1 MIHIDRH
8 RQGRLERVRSLRE
21 CPFIQGLT
29 SYESC
34 LLDDVASWLPDMQS
48 TWELDMMRILDD
60 VVQGM
65 DRVNSRS
72 HQTHRLPRDLDIV
85 AEWFAC

>member
-1 MIHIDRH
+1 MIHIGRH
-8 RQGRLERVRSLRE
+8 RQGRLERAHSLRE
-21 CPFIQGLT
+21 YPSIQGLT
-29 SYESC
+29 SYESR
-34 LLDDVASWLPDMQS
+34 LLDDIASWLPDMQS

-65 DRVNSRS
+65 DRVDSRS
-72 HQTHRLPRDLDIV
+72 HRTHRPLRDLGTV